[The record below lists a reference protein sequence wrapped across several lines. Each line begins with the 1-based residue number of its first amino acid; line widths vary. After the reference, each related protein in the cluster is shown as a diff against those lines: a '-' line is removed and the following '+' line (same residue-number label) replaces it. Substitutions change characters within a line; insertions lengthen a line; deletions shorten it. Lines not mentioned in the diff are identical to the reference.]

1 MTLQSFLWSKRL
13 KERGTE
19 AEAAAVAARGE
30 AAMTAEPAICVEDIF
45 NFRQGA
51 AHVELTHVSISTAI
65 ANHDPNNSTALAP
78 DCEEAAAA
86 PCSSLL

>member
-30 AAMTAEPAICVEDIF
+30 AAMTAEPGISVEDIF
-45 NFRQGA
+45 NFHQGA
-51 AHVELTHVSISTAI
+51 AHLKLTHVSISAAI
-65 ANHDPNNSTALAP
+65 ANHAPHSTALAP
-78 DCEEAAAA
+78 HCAEAAAA